1 MELEIYK
8 RIRSAIA
15 ALIGAIVA
23 YAVLQNSIFV
33 AIAGVTI
40 GMVVLLVT
48 RRSIVEVTRDERSV
62 MIQNRA
68 ASTTLSVT
76 TVGLAIVGLS
86 MVILGR
92 QGIGDFEETGYVLA
106 ILANII
112 LLLNASF
119 NYYYRNKLGG

>member
-1 MELEIYK
+1 MELETYK
-8 RIRSAIA
+8 RIRSMTA
-15 ALIGAIVA
+15 ALIGVIIAF
-23 YAVLQNSIFV
+23 AVLQNSIFI

-48 RRSIVEVTRDERSV
+48 RRSVLEVTRDERSV
-62 MIQNRA
+62 MIQNKA
-68 ASTTLSVT
+68 ASTTLSAT

-86 MVILGR
+86 MVFLVR

-112 LLLNASF
+112 LLLNVLL